1 MMNVVDNQPIARI
14 KGGQRGH
21 VSLLSVVTELWMD
34 LLSTPQI
41 HVWGRRHGNGER
53 WGSETRLLVSGAAP
67 CMPTS
72 RVLQRPAGQVEE
84 LNLNGHTD
92 LVVVN
97 PSTRLY
103 FGFVL
108 VFVFRCR

>member
-1 MMNVVDNQPIARI
+1 
-14 KGGQRGH
+14 
-21 VSLLSVVTELWMD
+21 MD
-34 LLSTPQI
+34 LVSTPQI

-84 LNLNGHTD
+84 LNLNGYTD

-108 VFVFRCR
+108 VFVFRCLPLRHPEFVVVLVSQGRIMKLQ